1 MSYNKPTAKAV
12 IPTPATASEELH
24 NRLVQAMSL
33 HYMQL
38 LTPELMIAHRKG
50 CYATIINSTFDNT
63 PIEQLIGTANAK
75 VATEEV
81 LNNISRS
88 FSAVPQ
94 S

>member
-1 MSYNKPTAKAV
+1 MSYTKPSKPI
-12 IPTPATASEELH
+12 IPTPANATAELH
-24 NRLVQAMSL
+24 TKLVQAMSL
-33 HYMQL
+33 HYMQV

-50 CYATIINSTFDNT
+50 CYATVINSTFDNT